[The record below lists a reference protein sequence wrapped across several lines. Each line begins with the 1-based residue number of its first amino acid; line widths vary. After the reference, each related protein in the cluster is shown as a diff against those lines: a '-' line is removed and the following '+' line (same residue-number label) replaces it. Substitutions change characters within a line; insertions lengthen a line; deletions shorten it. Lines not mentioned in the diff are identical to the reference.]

1 MLAAAGQVL
10 GDRVASSKLDMND
23 ARALNAK
30 LIKRQYFGAAR
41 DGRSALLRG
50 LTPFKGVCQAGWSR
64 FNARA
69 AVPRLILE

>member
-1 MLAAAGQVL
+1 MLTDAGQVL

-41 DGRSALLRG
+41 DG
-50 LTPFKGVCQAGWSR
+50 
-64 FNARA
+64 
-69 AVPRLILE
+69 